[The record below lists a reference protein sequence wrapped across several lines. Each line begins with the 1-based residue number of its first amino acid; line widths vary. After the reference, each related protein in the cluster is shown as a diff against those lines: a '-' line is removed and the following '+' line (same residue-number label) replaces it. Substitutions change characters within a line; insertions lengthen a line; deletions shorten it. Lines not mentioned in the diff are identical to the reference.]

1 MKYIIII
8 LLIAGFFIYSHKED
22 FKPRKNAL
30 SLQQDEAITQLEPY
44 VEPEPKIKQE
54 KESPKISAETQFQ
67 LDILER
73 NEIVAKARLN
83 ALLQNPPVFQERKS
97 TRGIRTSDADR
108 KRIIEKRNQEI
119 SDLRIYLEKIKIE
132 KSKIQNK

>member
-1 MKYIIII
+1 MKYVTII
-8 LLIAGFFIYSHKED
+8 LLIAGFFIYTHRD
-22 FKPRKNAL
+22 NFKPRKNAL
-30 SLQQDEAITQLEPY
+30 SLQSEETVSVSNYNEPIKPIVPKKTDGISQEA
-44 VEPEPKIKQE
+44 
-54 KESPKISAETQFQ
+54 QFK

-83 ALLQNPPVFQERKS
+83 ALLQNPPAFQERKS